1 MRQETFTLSQKE
13 LQRVSVISTCI
24 KGDLACASAAE
35 LLSLSVRH
43 IKRLKRRLREGGEA
57 ALAHANR
64 GRPSHRRLPERTR
77 QAVLRLARTKYA
89 GFNDHHLT
97 EKLHEVEGLSL
108 SRETLRRLLPK
119 EGLGSPPK
127 RRAPAHRQR
136 RLSPSLAGDLVQL
149 DGSPHDWLEGR
160 GARLTALGMQD
171 DATGKI
177 LAAQFFPAETA
188 AGYFRLLQRLLRRFG
203 VPTAFYG
210 DRSGIFVHH
219 DDHWTVEEELAGR
232 RQPTQFG
239 RALQQL
245 GITFIA
251 AQSPQAKGRVERLWG
266 VLQDRLCSELRLAHA
281 SDLDSANRVLRSF
294 LTDYNRRFA
303 RTPRDTATAWRL
315 APHDLD
321 RICSFRHERIVS
333 NDNVVQWEGRRLQIP
348 PQARRFSFAGAKV
361 QLYQTL
367 DGRISLYY
375 GETRLEHTTAS
386 GGGHFHVAGWVTNSR
401 CYNTRPRRS
410 LSVNQQV

>member
-1 MRQETFTLSQKE
+1 MRPETFTLSQKE

-24 KGDLACASAAE
+24 KGDLACASAAA
-35 LLSLSVRH
+35 LLSLSGRQ
-43 IKRLKRRLREGGEA
+43 IKRLKKRMREAGEA

-77 QAVLRLARTKYA
+77 QAVLRLARTKYV
-89 GFNDHHLT
+89 GFNDHHLC
-97 EKLHEVEGLSL
+97 EKLGELEGFSL
-108 SRETLRRLLPK
+108 ARETLRRLLRK
-119 EGLGSPPK
+119 EGIGSPRK

-136 RLSPSLAGDLVQL
+136 RLRSPREGELLQL
-149 DGSPHDWLEGR
+149 DGSAHDWLEGR
-160 GARLTALGMQD
+160 GPLLTALGLQD

-210 DRSGIFVHH
+210 DRSGIFVRN
-219 DDHWTVEEELAGR
+219 DPRWSLEEELAGQ

-239 RALQQL
+239 RALAQL

-266 VLQDRLCSELRLAHA
+266 VLQDRLCSELRLAQA
-281 SDLDSANRVLRSF
+281 ADLDSANAVLRHF
-294 LTDYNRRFA
+294 IADYNRRFA
-303 RTPRDTATAWRL
+303 RAPRDTARAWRP
-315 APHDLD
+315 APDQLE

-333 NDNVVQWEGRRLQIP
+333 NDNVVQWEGRRFQIP
-348 PQARRFSFAGAKV
+348 PQNRRFTFAGAKI
-361 QLYQTL
+361 QLYQAL
-367 DGRISLYY
+367 DGRVSLYD
-375 GETRLEHTTAS
+375 GETRLKH
-386 GGGHFHVAGWVTNSR
+386 TNS
-401 CYNTRPRRS
+401 TGG
-410 LSVNQQV
+410 